1 MGTFGLTFD
10 ALRAANLKR
19 IPLFKNGKGEI
30 AHPPIVEHGED
41 CGLASLANRCGD
53 SCKQLTV
60 GSDWS
65 LGEWV
70 TAVTGELGELANL
83 IKKVRRG
90 DLKLDDARPE
100 LAKELADVACY
111 LDILALQCG
120 VDLGDAVVNK
130 FNEVSKRIGVD
141 VMLGDPVAALAT
153 IPRSAELIEV
163 LRNMRTQSGG
173 WDNCPFCRGEYPV
186 LDGKDPFEWH
196 GPNCLLRSV

>member
-10 ALRAANLKR
+10 QLREANLKR
-19 IPLFKNGKGEI
+19 IPLFKNGKGEL
-30 AHPPIVEHGED
+30 AHPQMMINPHEVAGEPHTKSPD
-41 CGLASLANRCGD
+41 CRGTCNPCQPGA
-53 SCKQLTV
+53 
-60 GSDWS
+60 DWS

-90 DLKLDDARPE
+90 DLTLEAARAE

-130 FNEVSKRIGVD
+130 FNEVSKRIGVE
-141 VMLGDPVAALAT
+141 VFLGTLRECNDNACKLSSPHAGACE
-153 IPRSAELIEV
+153 RELFT
-163 LRNMRTQSGG
+163 R
-173 WDNCPFCRGEYPV
+173 
-186 LDGKDPFEWH
+186 
-196 GPNCLLRSV
+196 